1 MGQARRHEDDNVAM
15 LLMAP
20 LTIVRQSTDTRVRL
34 AGFTC
39 CSTGVTLLDIR
50 VCAQLSP
57 SRRTNKIPAADTPC
71 LQTTT
76 RDAST
81 EQLALPS
88 LKLSTLDLRQ
98 HGLQADAHRESTCL
112 WRAGGVAGED
122 ELLGQHHSRHPQHR
136 EELSQVVGEEISRII
151 QEQRQLENKYEK
163 LIAQRAVLKGLAN
176 KSKFKENQREIQD
189 VSRLLRESTKSLCRN
204 LKENPNFAGNL
215 LKIQQEREGLLD
227 LLGHTLTEMKKHA
240 TFETLLNFV
249 AEGKSTQ
256 EKAHEILKKERE
268 AVEEVKRLGAELA
281 REKLEHQKEVTEHK
295 AAILR
300 LKEQILAVKSK
311 TQIDIRYARNEA
323 KAKRSS
329 TARMYHQLMEEQHD
343 RIKDLQGKCSME
355 TKVHDETVHFL
366 KDRHEQLQTEL
377 AEWNAKHTAKQ
388 AQLQEL
394 QERKAANA
402 QRLENFQKRW
412 QEEMTTIKQKE
423 EERQRLLELEALR
436 KEELKAQNTAA
447 RIIQVAYRAH
457 MAKKEEKRK
466 AAESE
471 KKAGKKGG
479 KKKGKES
486 LPIALAAF
494 VAGPHAVLHSFGLT
508 RPANNGNDHNVQLST
523 NSSFAHLP
531 DTIPLMF
538 EVSKYPAIGHQTLAV
553 HNLRLMNLTVVTEMV
568 GQKYDEST
576 SLLFGQVGWIGEQT
590 A

>member
-1 MGQARRHEDDNVAM
+1 
-15 LLMAP
+15 MAFK
-20 LTIVRQSTDTRVRL
+20 LTPTESLR
-34 AGFTC
+34 AC
-39 CSTGVTLLDIR
+39 GVLEESLEKMSFLGSITPDI
-50 VCAQLSP
+50 L
-57 SRRTNKIPAADTPC
+57 
-71 LQTTT
+71 
-76 RDAST
+76 
-81 EQLALPS
+81 
-88 LKLSTLDLRQ
+88 
-98 HGLQADAHRESTCL
+98 
-112 WRAGGVAGED
+112 
-122 ELLGQHHSRHPQHR
+122 QHR

-256 EKAHEILKKERE
+256 EKAHEILKKE
-268 AVEEVKRLGAELA
+268 L
-281 REKLEHQKEVTEHK
+281 
-295 AAILR
+295 
-300 LKEQILAVKSK
+300 KSK

-343 RIKDLQGKCSME
+343 RIKDLQGKCATE

-377 AEWNAKHTAKQ
+377 AEWNAKYQQDTLAKQ

-479 KKKGKES
+479 KKKGKKDFTRPSFAYS

>member
-1 MGQARRHEDDNVAM
+1 
-15 LLMAP
+15 MAFK
-20 LTIVRQSTDTRVRL
+20 LTPIESLR
-34 AGFTC
+34 AC
-39 CSTGVTLLDIR
+39 GVLEESLEKMSFLGSITPDI
-50 VCAQLSP
+50 L
-57 SRRTNKIPAADTPC
+57 
-71 LQTTT
+71 
-76 RDAST
+76 
-81 EQLALPS
+81 
-88 LKLSTLDLRQ
+88 
-98 HGLQADAHRESTCL
+98 
-112 WRAGGVAGED
+112 
-122 ELLGQHHSRHPQHR
+122 QHR

-176 KSKFKENQREIQD
+176 KSKFKENQREIQE

-215 LKIQQEREGLLD
+215 LKIQQEREGLLE
-227 LLGHTLTEMKKHA
+227 LLGHTLTEMKKHG
-240 TFETLLNFV
+240 TFDTLLTFV

-295 AAILR
+295 VAILR

-343 RIKDLQGKCSME
+343 RIKDLQGKCATE

-377 AEWNAKHTAKQ
+377 AEWNAKYQQDIQAKQ

-447 RIIQVAYRAH
+447 RIIQVAYRTH

-471 KKAGKKGG
+471 KKGGKKGG
-479 KKKGKES
+479 KKKGK
-486 LPIALAAF
+486 
-494 VAGPHAVLHSFGLT
+494 
-508 RPANNGNDHNVQLST
+508 
-523 NSSFAHLP
+523 
-531 DTIPLMF
+531 
-538 EVSKYPAIGHQTLAV
+538 K
-553 HNLRLMNLTVVTEMV
+553 
-568 GQKYDEST
+568 
-576 SLLFGQVGWIGEQT
+576 
-590 A
+590 

>member
-1 MGQARRHEDDNVAM
+1 
-15 LLMAP
+15 MAFK
-20 LTIVRQSTDTRVRL
+20 LTPTESLR
-34 AGFTC
+34 AC
-39 CSTGVTLLDIR
+39 GVLEESLEKMSFLGSITPDI
-50 VCAQLSP
+50 L
-57 SRRTNKIPAADTPC
+57 
-71 LQTTT
+71 
-76 RDAST
+76 
-81 EQLALPS
+81 
-88 LKLSTLDLRQ
+88 
-98 HGLQADAHRESTCL
+98 
-112 WRAGGVAGED
+112 
-122 ELLGQHHSRHPQHR
+122 QHR

-377 AEWNAKHTAKQ
+377 AEWNAKYQQDTQAKQ

-479 KKKGKES
+479 KKKGK
-486 LPIALAAF
+486 
-494 VAGPHAVLHSFGLT
+494 
-508 RPANNGNDHNVQLST
+508 
-523 NSSFAHLP
+523 
-531 DTIPLMF
+531 
-538 EVSKYPAIGHQTLAV
+538 K
-553 HNLRLMNLTVVTEMV
+553 
-568 GQKYDEST
+568 
-576 SLLFGQVGWIGEQT
+576 
-590 A
+590 

>member
-1 MGQARRHEDDNVAM
+1 
-15 LLMAP
+15 MAFK
-20 LTIVRQSTDTRVRL
+20 LT
-34 AGFTC
+34 
-39 CSTGVTLLDIR
+39 
-50 VCAQLSP
+50 
-57 SRRTNKIPAADTPC
+57 
-71 LQTTT
+71 
-76 RDAST
+76 ST
-81 EQLALPS
+81 ES
-88 LKLSTLDLRQ
+88 LRACGVLE
-98 HGLQADAHRESTCL
+98 ESL
-112 WRAGGVAGED
+112 EKMSF
-122 ELLGQHHSRHPQHR
+122 LGSITPDILQHR

-151 QEQRQLENKYEK
+151 QEQRQLEGKYEK

-176 KSKFKENQREIQD
+176 KSKFKENQREIQE

-215 LKIQQEREGLLD
+215 MKIQQEREVLLE
-227 LLGHTLTEMKKHA
+227 LLGLTLTEMKKHG

-281 REKLEHQKEVTEHK
+281 REKLEHQKEVAEHK

-343 RIKDLQGKCSME
+343 RIKDLQGKCSTE
-355 TKVHDETVHFL
+355 NKVHDETVHFL
-366 KDRHEQLQTEL
+366 KDRYEQLQAEL
-377 AEWNAKHTAKQ
+377 AEWNAKYQQDTQAKQ

-394 QERKAANA
+394 QERKGANA

-412 QEEMTTIKQKE
+412 QEEMSTIKQKE

-466 AAESE
+466 VTDSQ
-471 KKAGKKGG
+471 KKAGKKGA
-479 KKKGKES
+479 KKKGK
-486 LPIALAAF
+486 
-494 VAGPHAVLHSFGLT
+494 
-508 RPANNGNDHNVQLST
+508 
-523 NSSFAHLP
+523 
-531 DTIPLMF
+531 
-538 EVSKYPAIGHQTLAV
+538 K
-553 HNLRLMNLTVVTEMV
+553 
-568 GQKYDEST
+568 
-576 SLLFGQVGWIGEQT
+576 
-590 A
+590 